1 MKVKFFLDFLSFSHL
16 INTFLIF
23 SQDFPMFG
31 DFEIVLVGLLAMDWN
46 MMTWDLL
53 DCWLVVGFVL

>member
-1 MKVKFFLDFLSFSHL
+1 
-16 INTFLIF
+16 
-23 SQDFPMFG
+23 MFG